1 MSERMEEALLFAIGN
16 EIDAH
21 DFYHSL
27 AGRIANRE
35 AKEKLEQLAQAELGH
50 RRLLE
55 KRYEILIGRS
65 VDSQKIMTSGELKKA
80 LERANLSLKSDV
92 LEVVELAIK
101 GEQIAS
107 DFYRKQGT
115 ESADQELKSL
125 FLELS
130 QEESRHKAILEREYK
145 ALVASMYWFEA
156 VTSRPLED

>member
-1 MSERMEEALLFAIGN
+1 MSHPMDEALLFAIGN

-27 AGRIANRE
+27 AERIDNPE

-55 KRYEILIGRS
+55 KRFEIITGKP
-65 VDSQKIMTSGELKKA
+65 VDSLQVKSAGELKRV
-80 LERANLSLKSDV
+80 LERANLSVRSDV
-92 LEVVELAIK
+92 LEVVEQAIK
-101 GEQIAS
+101 GEQAAS
-107 DFYRKQGT
+107 DFYRKHGT
-115 ESADQELKSL
+115 ESEDQELKAL
-125 FLELS
+125 YLELS

-145 ALVASMYWFEA
+145 ALVDSMYWFEV